1 MAAFNALKTLG
12 LASLWILDAGLK
24 FLRGIK
30 KRGDSLGGQ
39 LWRFAVRDDQHTF
52 TEISELTP
60 LARKKCSEYSAFR
73 AGHICNDLSF

>member
-12 LASLWILDAGLK
+12 LASLWILDADLK

-39 LWRFAVRDDQHTF
+39 LWRFAM
-52 TEISELTP
+52 ISAL
-60 LARKKCSEYSAFR
+60 LLKLVS
-73 AGHICNDLSF
+73 